1 MIINQV
7 NYRALK
13 TVIKK
18 RPFIIS
24 RSTAPGHGKYA
35 GHWDGDV
42 VSSWEHM
49 RWTVPCIGLLIISP
63 C

>member
-1 MIINQV
+1 MIINHV

-13 TVIKK
+13 TVLKK

-24 RSTAPGHGKYA
+24 RSTAPGFGKYA

-42 VSSWEHM
+42 FSSWDHL
-49 RWTVPCIGLLIISP
+49 RWTVPCIDISTI
-63 C
+63 